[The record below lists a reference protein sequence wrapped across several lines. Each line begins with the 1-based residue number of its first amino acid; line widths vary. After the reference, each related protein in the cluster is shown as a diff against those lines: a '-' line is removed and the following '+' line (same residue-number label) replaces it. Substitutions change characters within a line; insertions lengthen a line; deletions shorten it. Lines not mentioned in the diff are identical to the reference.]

1 MDKKYITIGL
11 IAAIIIMIFWNNKWD
26 YYGEYSAD
34 GQPRYSIKI
43 MDNDQAKINISNQIY
58 TVHYKEK
65 NKRLEVI
72 QDDVYRIYNEGITEV
87 YFEPQKNDMLLY
99 SVVQN
104 GEKTTLGTYK
114 KIEGSNG
121 KSDEPSVLWLTIK
134 NIFYGF
140 IIFGV
145 IMTILWFG
153 FSYLQRN
160 NNKKQL

>member
-11 IAAIIIMIFWNNKWD
+11 IAAIIIMIFWNNKLD

-43 MDNDQAKINISNQIY
+43 MDNDQAKLNISNQIY

-87 YFEPQKNDMLLY
+87 YFEPQKDDMLLY

-104 GEKTTLGTYK
+104 GVKTTLGTYK

-160 NNKKQL
+160 NYKKQ

>member
-1 MDKKYITIGL
+1 MNKKYVSIGL
-11 IAAIIIMIFWNNKWD
+11 LAAIVVMFFWNNKSD
-26 YYGEYSAD
+26 YYGEYSTD

-43 MDNDQAKINISNQIY
+43 MDNNQAKLNISNQIY
-58 TVHYKEK
+58 TVNYKEK

-87 YFEPQKNDMLLY
+87 YFEPQKDDMLLY

-104 GEKTTLGTYK
+104 GEKTTIGTYK
-114 KIEGSNG
+114 KIEGSTG

-145 IMTILWFG
+145 MMTIIWFI
-153 FSYLQRN
+153 FSYIQNKN
-160 NNKKQL
+160 NNSRY